1 MSRKPE
7 ANRCGVLITD
17 TRGRLEQQDRCARE
31 WLASDRAAED
41 APCWESTGLRAPDGR
56 PFCSTR
62 CAVRQQAARGVD
74 ELTHRVRLPEA
85 SGGGLVDL
93 HSRVVPGADGPRI
106 VHVLLPCAEGDNATR
121 DTPVPEP
128 DPRVAR
134 LTPRERE
141 ILSLL
146 AAGASTAD
154 VAASLQVSG
163 VTVRNHVQ
171 HILQKL
177 EVHSRLEA
185 ILTWMDSREG
195 EDPAVNRRESSKPD
209 ELG

>member
-1 MSRKPE
+1 M
-7 ANRCGVLITD
+7 LITD

-31 WLASDRAAED
+31 WLDRDGIGED
-41 APCWESTGLRAPDGR
+41 APCWESAGLRAPDGR

-62 CAVRQQAARGVD
+62 CAIRRQAARGID

-106 VHVLLPCAEGDNATR
+106 VHVLVPCP
-121 DTPVPEP
+121 DTEEDREAAAPEP
-128 DPRVAR
+128 DPRVSR

-146 AAGASTAD
+146 AAGATTAE
-154 VAASLQVSG
+154 VAAGLQVSG

-171 HILQKL
+171 HILHKL

-185 ILTWMDSREG
+185 ILAWMDSGERE
-195 EDPAVNRRESSKPD
+195 D
-209 ELG
+209 